1 MFAALAARDGPLL
14 ARLTRE
20 HFLNG
25 LPFLAAQTHKK

>member
-1 MFAALAARDGPLL
+1 MLTALAARDGATL

-25 LPFLAAQTHKK
+25 LPFIPAGED